1 MITLRAREIARCAMV
16 LLAAMLVCV
25 GSRSA
30 HADLQLNA
38 AGTAPPLH
46 GDPQVK
52 LDCASSTLKI
62 KPCTVISS
70 AFRDWINSRA
80 SCFVGAYQAATG
92 AKDVPQSALLSC
104 GSGIV
109 ANRRVRKG
117 GRWSLH
123 RYRRACD
130 GGQVTVNG
138 QTFSYNAAVRAA
150 RKGASENTQLRFYLS
165 FLDCWGPSGPGA
177 APDGTIVYDANLGV
191 RDWRE
196 DPRAHSDHYHLSVP
210 CLSCIFDDMAYE

>member
-1 MITLRAREIARCAMV
+1 MNTFRSKEIARCATT
-16 LLAAMLVCV
+16 LLAAVLACT
-25 GSRSA
+25 GPRLA

-38 AGTAPPLH
+38 VGAAQPLH
-46 GDPQVK
+46 GEAQVQ

-104 GSGIV
+104 RSGIV

-130 GGQVTVNG
+130 GGHVTVNG
-138 QTFSYNAAVRAA
+138 QTFNYNAAVRAA
-150 RKGASENTQLRFYLS
+150 RKGSSEDTQLRFYLS
-165 FLDCWGPSGPGA
+165 FLDCWGPPGPGA
-177 APDGTIVYDANLGV
+177 APDGTLVYDANLGV

-196 DPRAHSDHYHLSVP
+196 DPNGHGGHYHLSVP
-210 CLSCIFDDMAYE
+210 CLSCIFADMAYE

>member
-1 MITLRAREIARCAMV
+1 MNTFRSKEIARCATT
-16 LLAAMLVCV
+16 LLAAVLACT
-25 GSRSA
+25 GPRLA

-38 AGTAPPLH
+38 VGAAQPLH
-46 GDPQVK
+46 GEAQVQ

-104 GSGIV
+104 RSGIV

-130 GGQVTVNG
+130 GGHVTVNG
-138 QTFSYNAAVRAA
+138 QTFNYNAAVRAA
-150 RKGASENTQLRFYLS
+150 RKGSSEDRQLRFYLS
-165 FLDCWGPSGPGA
+165 FLDCWGPPGPGA

-196 DPRAHSDHYHLSVP
+196 DPNGHGGHYHLSVP
-210 CLSCIFDDMAYE
+210 CLSCIFADMAYE